1 MKEPEIPDALPVV
14 APDFFTLRV
23 EVTRDDGREVWRS
36 FRQWRSFELPEL
48 VLFEEVEPSATVAK
62 A

>member
-1 MKEPEIPDALPVV
+1 MKDDDIPDALPVV

-23 EVTRDDGREVWRS
+23 EVTREEGREVWRS

-48 VLFEEVEPSATVAK
+48 VLFEEVTPSATVAN